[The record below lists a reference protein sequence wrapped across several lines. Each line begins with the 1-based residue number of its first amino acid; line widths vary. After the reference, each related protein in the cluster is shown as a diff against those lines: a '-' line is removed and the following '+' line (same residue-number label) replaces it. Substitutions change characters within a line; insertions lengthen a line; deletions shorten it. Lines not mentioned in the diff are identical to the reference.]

1 MLISKFF
8 LSQCIT
14 LFSSWYGYPD
24 CFKSCGKCEDQNRVE
39 CDCIWVLVCIWVYAC
54 LLAWVLTSCSHM
66 HAALDFLTLHFYF
79 FFYSC
84 LAFCL
89 SGSVFI
95 GTQWGSVQTEAVGYH
110 LKTKT
115 RSWTALRA
123 FPGPKLITGKWAQ
136 DVYWLSYLWKLL
148 LLCVCQIL
156 DIFYCRFPF
165 QSITKCLDFHIYQ
178 PI

>member
-24 CFKSCGKCEDQNRVE
+24 CFKYCGKCEDLNRVE
-39 CDCIWVLVCIWVYAC
+39 CDCIWVFVCIWVSAC
-54 LLAWVLTSCSHM
+54 LLAWALTSSSHM
-66 HAALDFLTLHFYF
+66 HAALDFLTLHFSF

-84 LAFCL
+84 HAFCL

-95 GTQWGSVQTEAVGYH
+95 GTQWGSVQTEAVVYH

-115 RSWTALRA
+115 RSWIALRA
-123 FPGPKLITGKWAQ
+123 FPRPKLITGKWAQ

-156 DIFYCRFPF
+156 DIF
-165 QSITKCLDFHIYQ
+165 
-178 PI
+178 